1 MVKKKRVCQVKE
13 YLAKINIG
21 NWNIKV
27 SSAGQ
32 NVAPDEKMFW
42 KLTGQKLR
50 KVRKFFSSSQSSDF
64 FVIFDRLPGRV
75 GGGGA
80 KSHSAGAPWWIMKVI
95 WKFEDKCPT
104 FIICSGE
111 GGGAWPELFFETP
124 LPLPRE
130 PSKLSVFLPFQIIW
144 SAWRAFKVY
153 KDKDFGFLSLFPEF
167 DNQCNVE
174 AC

>member
-1 MVKKKRVCQVKE
+1 MPLSKWDNKRKNSQFTNGERNRVCKVKE

-21 NWNIKV
+21 NRRIKV
-27 SSAGQ
+27 FSAGQ

-50 KVRKFFSSSQSSDF
+50 KMKRFFLRCK
-64 FVIFDRLPGRV
+64 VLIFDRLPGRV

-130 PSKLSVFLPFQIIW
+130 PSKLPVFLPFQIIW
-144 SAWRAFKVY
+144 SARRGSKV
-153 KDKDFGFLSLFPEF
+153 
-167 DNQCNVE
+167 
-174 AC
+174 

>member
-1 MVKKKRVCQVKE
+1 MCTWWPLSKRDNNRKNSKFTNGERKRVCQVKE

-27 SSAGQ
+27 SSVGQ

-42 KLTGQKLR
+42 KLTEQKLR
-50 KVRKFFSSSQSSDF
+50 KVRKFFFRRKVLIF

-124 LPLPRE
+124 PANPPPR
-130 PSKLSVFLPFQIIW
+130 
-144 SAWRAFKVY
+144 RAFA
-153 KDKDFGFLSLFPEF
+153 FCLFTFSDYLKCPERF
-167 DNQCNVE
+167 
-174 AC
+174 